1 MYVERLG
8 AGPRLVLVHGSVTSG
23 SVTWAAQRSLAD
35 RFQLLI
41 VERSGYAPNPPLPVI
56 DFDVQAGEVAELLE
70 PGDHLVG
77 HSYGGVICLLAA
89 VGSPLRSLTVVEPP
103 AFSVARGHPAV
114 EEFLRG
120 FPTAPREPRGYLEFF
135 LPRVGSGLKLRDP
148 LPPELEAA
156 ARAALVERPPHEA
169 DIPLDDL
176 AAAGFAKLVVSGGHQ
191 AAFDAICDVL
201 EQRIGAERAV
211 VEGAGHGIP
220 RAAGFNDVLTRF
232 LARV

>member
-35 RFQLLI
+35 RFELMI
-41 VERSGYAPNPPLPVI
+41 VERPGYAPNPPLPAI
-56 DFDVQAGEVAELLE
+56 DFEIQAAELAAVLE

-89 VGSPLRSLTVVEPP
+89 VRAPLGSLTVIEPP
-103 AFSVARGHPAV
+103 ALSVARGHPAV
-114 EEFLRG
+114 EDFLQGVSR
-120 FPTAPREPRGYLEFF
+120 APRDPRGYLEHF
-135 LPRVGSGLKLRDP
+135 LPLVGSRLNLPDP
-148 LPPELEAA
+148 LPPQLDAA
-156 ARAALVERPPHEA
+156 AKAALVERSPHEA
-169 DIPLDDL
+169 EIPLDDL
-176 AAAGFAKLVVSGGHQ
+176 AAERFAKLVVSGAHNT
-191 AAFDAICDVL
+191 AFDAICDIL

-211 VEGAGHGIP
+211 VAGAGHGIP
-220 RAAGFNDVLTRF
+220 RVPEFNDVLTRF